1 MSHQLSHLHKGT
13 KPVSGRNTLSTPRK
27 TTSVAKPTRTPVSGR
42 ARASVKK
49 TIELEPED
57 SDEELDEDLLLSPS
71 VKRQRTRT
79 PSMKRSYAESSA
91 TSGDD
96 EDEEE
101 FVPQRKKVKVE
112 RVEEEDIDGVEFEED
127 DEGVSFV

>member
-1 MSHQLSHLHKGT
+1 MRKGT

-27 TTSVAKPTRTPVSGR
+27 KTMSVAKQARTPGSGR
-42 ARASVKK
+42 ARTSVKM
-49 TIELEPED
+49 TAELEPED
-57 SDEELDEDLLLSPS
+57 SDEELYKDLLLSPS

-79 PSMKRSYAESSA
+79 PNVRKSYAESSA
-91 TSGDD
+91 ASGDD

-112 RVEEEDIDGVEFEED
+112 PVEEGGIDSAEFEEG
-127 DEGVSFV
+127 DEGVPFV